1 MSFNLITTKLNAPPP
16 PQSAVARPQLYEQ
29 LGQGSK
35 LILVS
40 APAGAGKSTLL
51 GSWLRHHRA
60 AAWLSLDAGDND
72 LEYFLLYVVAA
83 LQQLEPD
90 FGRELSDL
98 LQTQLAVQPEAIVIR
113 LLNELARFKQ
123 QFMLVLDDYHVI
135 TNPKI
140 HDAIEFLLD
149 HLPAHLTL
157 VIATRV
163 DPPLAL
169 SRLRVRGQ
177 LLEIRADDL
186 RFSPSEIAELLN
198 DNLHLGLSEA
208 ALSSLE
214 ERTEGWVAGL
224 QLAALSLTGRKDK
237 EDFVAAFAGSHRY
250 LVDYLMDEVLAK
262 QTQEVRQFLQRT
274 SVLGRFTLSLC
285 QAVTEERVNP
295 DLLHH
300 LETANLFLIPLD
312 DERKWYRYHHLFAE
326 FLRHRL
332 RESEAK
338 EIPELHQRASSWL
351 EGQGLI
357 DEAIGHALLAK
368 NFALAGR
375 LVETIA
381 FNLGVSWNNAQLI
394 KYVER
399 LPLEL
404 LPAHPR
410 LCIYYTWALVNTGQV
425 DTLAMVLN
433 VLESNPEH
441 VQQPPIIVA
450 CVMTLR
456 AYQRVWQL
464 DFSGAVGLCQQA
476 LAVLGSAELPNDE
489 ERWLRVAATNLI
501 AYSYL
506 HGDLNVANTF
516 YPSAR
521 ANSQKL
527 GNFVGTINSFARHGR
542 VKHQLGQLHGAL
554 EVFKLGLGTLEG
566 WRREKQERSVVNV
579 GELPLNLA
587 RLCYEWNR
595 LDEVETYLE
604 QARTLNE
611 LSQFPPVLAR
621 ELETSFHL
629 YQARGETEAAHAL
642 LRKLE
647 RMVAEVHPNNLFY
660 QELFSVTAMNLRLWL
675 AVPGTQHEHLLGE
688 VSGWVEGRNLK
699 PSDAFSYPYEAS
711 YGVLAHCLL
720 AQGKAAAALPLLERL
735 VQGARTQGRM
745 DDLLH
750 YALWQALTQQSLGRE
765 AKALEILQEV
775 LAFAEPQGYCRS
787 FVDEGAPMKTLL
799 ELAFEQTPSTY
810 LSKLLAAFPNSESK
824 PPVGLTHSSSVPT
837 TITRDITTARDK
849 DWPLSERELTVLRLL
864 SGGQSNKG
872 IAKELQLSPN
882 TVKWYVQGLYD
893 KLAVNNRLQ
902 AVNRAKELG
911 LF

>member
-1 MSFNLITTKLNAPPP
+1 
-16 PQSAVARPQLYEQ
+16 
-29 LGQGSK
+29 
-35 LILVS
+35 
-40 APAGAGKSTLL
+40 
-51 GSWLRHHRA
+51 
-60 AAWLSLDAGDND
+60 
-72 LEYFLLYVVAA
+72 
-83 LQQLEPD
+83 
-90 FGRELSDL
+90 
-98 LQTQLAVQPEAIVIR
+98 VQPEAIVIR
-113 LLNELARFKQ
+113 LINELARFKQ

-135 TNPKI
+135 ANPKI

-157 VIATRV
+157 IIATRV

-186 RFSPSEIAELLN
+186 RFSLSEIAELLN
-198 DNLHLGLSEA
+198 DNLHLGLSEE

-262 QTQEVRQFLQRT
+262 QNQEVRQFLQRT
-274 SVLGRFTLSLC
+274 SVLGRFTSSLC
-285 QAVTEERVNP
+285 QAVSEETLNP
-295 DLLHH
+295 DILHQ

-312 DERKWYRYHHLFAE
+312 DERTWYRYHHLFAE

-338 EIPELHQRASSWL
+338 EIPELHRRASVWL
-351 EGQGLI
+351 EGQGLM

-368 NFALAGR
+368 DFALAGR

-404 LPAHPR
+404 LPAHPK

-433 VLESNPEH
+433 VLGSNAEH
-441 VQQPPIIVA
+441 VQPRIIAA

-456 AYQRVWQL
+456 AYQCVWQL
-464 DFSGAVGLCQQA
+464 DFSGAVGLCQETLA
-476 LAVLGSAELPNDE
+476 LLGTPEIAPSNTVPSDTVPSDE
-489 ERWLRVAATNLI
+489 EHFLRVAATNLI

-506 HGDLNVANTF
+506 HSDVKAANTF

-554 EVFKLGLGTLEG
+554 EVFKLGLGTLES
-566 WRREKQERSVVNV
+566 WQQKREYSVVNV

-587 RLCYEWNR
+587 RLYYEWNR
-595 LDEVETYLE
+595 LDEVETYLA
-604 QARTLNE
+604 QARVLNK

-629 YQARGETEAAHAL
+629 HRARGETEAAYAL

-675 AVPGTQHEHLLGE
+675 AVPGTQHEHLLDE

-711 YGVLAHCLL
+711 YGVLARLLL
-720 AQGKAAAALPLLERL
+720 AQGKAASALPLLERL
-735 VQGARTQGRM
+735 VQGAQTEGRM

-750 YALWQALTQQSLGRE
+750 YALWQALTQQSLGQE
-765 AKALEILQEV
+765 AKALEVLQEV
-775 LAFAEPQGYCRS
+775 LEFAQPQGYCRS
-787 FVDEGAPMKTLL
+787 FVDEGAAMKTLL
-799 ELAFEQTPSTY
+799 ELAFKQTPSTY
-810 LSKLLAAFPNSESK
+810 LSKLLAAFPKSESE
-824 PPVGLTHSSSVPT
+824 PPVVTQRSTAPT
-837 TITRDITTARDK
+837 TIARDK
-849 DWPLSERELTVLRLL
+849 EWPLLLSERELTVLRLL

-893 KLAVNNRLQ
+893 KLGVNSRLQ